1 MWKFENDKTASVLT
15 AEKHIES
22 CHSSFDIKEL
32 PKTAVLFYMR
42 GGEKFTCENYEAV
55 KLSDKFPRFLNAC
68 PIYEFVNYDVCFLD
82 GGRGAPQ
89 AADTIE
95 TLHAL
100 GVKNVVSVGMFGAF
114 SDCVELGDMVVPC
127 KAFVEEGTS
136 LHYYDEINYS
146 MPDAELH
153 NAAVCAVKG
162 SKSLPIVSTDAV
174 YRQTFFKEEM
184 WRKQGA
190 VGVDMETS
198 ALFSVGNYLN
208 MKIVSILIASDKH
221 PMSEKERSWEWSMGA
236 QTRYSFFEKCINFS
250 LHISKLI

>member
-1 MWKFENDKTASVLT
+1 MWKFKNDKTASVIT
-15 AEKHIES
+15 AKKHIES

-42 GGEKFTCENYEAV
+42 GGEKFACENYDTV
-55 KLSDKFPRFLNAC
+55 KLSDRFPRFLNAC
-68 PIYEFVNYDVCFLD
+68 PVYEFANCDVCFLD

-100 GVKNVVSVGMFGAF
+100 GVENVVTVGMFGAF
-114 SDCVELGDMVVPC
+114 SDGVELGDIVVPC

-136 LHYYDEINYS
+136 LHYYDEINFS
-146 MPDAELH
+146 QPDLKFKTEALEFL
-153 NAAVCAVKG
+153 KG

-174 YRQTFFKEEM
+174 YRQTFFKEEL

-190 VGVDMETS
+190 AGVDMETS
-198 ALFSVGNYLN
+198 ALFSVGSYLN
-208 MKIVSILIASDKH
+208 MRVVSILIASDKH
-221 PMSEKERSWEWSMGA
+221 PVSEKETPWKWSMSA
-236 QTRYSFFEKCINFS
+236 ESRCSFFEKCIGLS
-250 LHISKLI
+250 HKIAKSV